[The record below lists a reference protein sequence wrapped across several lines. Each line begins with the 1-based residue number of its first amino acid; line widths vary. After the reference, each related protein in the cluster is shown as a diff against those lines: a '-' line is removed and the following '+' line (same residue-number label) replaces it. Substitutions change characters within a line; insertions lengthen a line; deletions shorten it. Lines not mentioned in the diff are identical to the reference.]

1 MQRIGFVV
9 LPGFQMLSVSSLSV
23 FELANWEIGE
33 PVYDVHLLSETGGS
47 IRSSVSIGVATE
59 PFDDRKFDTL
69 MVGGSVVAGALTPG
83 VIKFLRR
90 GLRRSRR
97 VASTCTGAFVLA
109 EAGLLDGRRA
119 TTHWHR
125 ARELQ
130 ARFPKVKVEEDR
142 IFIVDGPVWTSAGM
156 TAGIDLAL
164 AMIEQD
170 LGADV
175 ARAVAR
181 QLVVYHRRAGGQ
193 SQFSALLELEPKS
206 DRIQSAL
213 AYAKRNLTSKLTVKQ
228 LANAAHLSPRQFS
241 RAFRAETGQSPA
253 KAVENLR
260 VETARLMM
268 EQSRH
273 SIDVIAQQTGF
284 ADRYRMRRAFLRAF
298 GQPPQV
304 IRRNAR
310 AEAGGVNVDPPARR
324 SGGPKSGRTGT
335 AALRRFCCKSRKSN
349 DPENLAKGDFQRAVT
364 LRSAITS
371 LRRSVVVFPRT
382 DVVPHVAT
390 CNTRQRP

>member
-1 MQRIGFVV
+1 MQHIRFLA
-9 LPGFQMLSVSSLSV
+9 LPGFQVMSVGALSV
-23 FELANWEIGE
+23 FEFANKEMGAA
-33 PVYDVHLLSETGGS
+33 VYDVRLLSETGGS
-47 IRSSVSIGVATE
+47 IRSSMGVSVATE
-59 PFDDRKFDTL
+59 PFDDSDLDTL
-69 MVGGSVVAGALTPG
+69 IVGGSAVNGSLTLG
-83 VIKFLRR
+83 VIKFLRKALGR
-90 GLRRSRR
+90 YRR
-97 VASTCTGAFVLA
+97 VAAICSGAFVLA

-125 ARELQ
+125 ARDLQ

-142 IFIVDGPVWTSAGM
+142 IFITDGPVWTSAGM
-156 TAGIDLAL
+156 TAGIDLGL

-213 AYAKRNLTSKLTVKQ
+213 AYAKRNLDKPLTVGQ
-228 LANAAHLSPRQFS
+228 LAGAARLSPRQFS
-241 RAFRAETGQSPA
+241 RVFRAETGKSPA

-260 VETARLMM
+260 IEAARLMV

-273 SIDVIAQQTGF
+273 PIEIIARQTGF
-284 ADRYRMRRAFLRAF
+284 ADRDRMRRAFLRAF

-304 IRRNAR
+304 IRRNAGT
-310 AEAGGVNVDPPARR
+310 EA
-324 SGGPKSGRTGT
+324 
-335 AALRRFCCKSRKSN
+335 
-349 DPENLAKGDFQRAVT
+349 
-364 LRSAITS
+364 
-371 LRRSVVVFPRT
+371 
-382 DVVPHVAT
+382 VA
-390 CNTRQRP
+390 

>member
-1 MQRIGFVV
+1 MMS
-9 LPGFQMLSVSSLSV
+9 LAALSA
-23 FELANWEIGE
+23 FEFANKEMGE
-33 PVYDVHLLSETGGS
+33 PVYDVHLKSETGGS
-47 IRSSVSIGVATE
+47 IRSSIGISVATE
-59 PFDDRKFDTL
+59 PFDKTNFDTL
-69 MVGGSVVAGALTPG
+69 IVGGSAVAGAVTPG
-83 VIKFLRR
+83 VIEFLRHAM
-90 GLRRSRR
+90 RRYRR
-97 VASTCTGAFVLA
+97 VAATCVGAFVLA

-119 TTHWHR
+119 TTHWNR

-164 AMIEQD
+164 ALIEQD
-170 LGADV
+170 LGTDM

-181 QLVVYHRRAGGQ
+181 KLVVYHRRAGGQ
-193 SQFSALLELEPKS
+193 SQFSALLQLEPKS

-213 AYAKRNLTSKLTVKQ
+213 TYAKRNLDTALTVGQ
-228 LANAAHLSPRQFS
+228 LAEAAHLSPRQFS

-260 VETARLMM
+260 VEAARLMM

-273 SIDVIAQQTGF
+273 PIDVIARQTGF
-284 ADRYRMRRAFLRAF
+284 ADRDRMRRAFLRTL

-310 AEAGGVNVDPPARR
+310 AQA
-324 SGGPKSGRTGT
+324 T
-335 AALRRFCCKSRKSN
+335 A
-349 DPENLAKGDFQRAVT
+349 
-364 LRSAITS
+364 
-371 LRRSVVVFPRT
+371 
-382 DVVPHVAT
+382 
-390 CNTRQRP
+390 